1 LFKNCGLCAVGIFE
15 QRQPDLLVNVFLD
28 WRKYRPPNS
37 WLKHLKTLATIIAN
51 DVELTKIFAKA
62 CGDGDVTDGA

>member
-1 LFKNCGLCAVGIFE
+1 MCFSIGGNIV
-15 QRQPDLLVNVFLD
+15 
-28 WRKYRPPNS
+28 RPIS